1 MGRYSKI
8 YHDEYID
15 NPSVRDAF
23 RAIDSVQVVGAVVY
37 ICEPKLSHVD
47 LTIAQR
53 VIEEGRALMLSAKKY
68 QPRRCSARDATS
80 PGRVAEMAC
89 MRARYFCG
97 THLRASRQ

>member
-23 RAIDSVQVVGAVVY
+23 RAIDSVQVAGAVVY

-53 VIEEGRALMLSAKKY
+53 VIEE
-68 QPRRCSARDATS
+68 
-80 PGRVAEMAC
+80 
-89 MRARYFCG
+89 
-97 THLRASRQ
+97 